1 MSSLIKALH
10 IPELRKKLIFTFL
23 MITVLAVAALIPCPG
38 MDVAAFTQQVR
49 GWGDIGALM
58 GILSGKAIYNA
69 SIISLSVYPYL
80 IGMIIVQILSAA
92 IPALRQLSYQ
102 NEAVQRRMT
111 KYTRWAAMVAG
122 FVFSILMVTGSLKA
136 LTPNLNFWVAFVM
149 SVLGFT
155 IGAALVSWICELI
168 SSKGLGNGFSVV
180 IFAAIC
186 RNIPHVLKTIYIQA
200 NEKLGLVWAIVFTVL
215 AVIVGIAALIFCV
228 YVMCAE
234 RRIKILFN
242 KRSFGMKQYMGQ
254 NTSLPIKITQAGI
267 LPIVYAMMILTTPA
281 LIIAFYNS
289 GTENRFAL
297 GFMNFMMSPAYIIL
311 FAFFLIIL
319 SSVFAIM
326 QFNPNEIAGELRNNS
341 GYIAGVKPGKPTA
354 QFLTQMFS
362 NMNYAGAVFL
372 VLMCVI
378 PMLVAIIPEVRGFW
392 YAGIAVV
399 FLATVIIEMIT
410 LLDNGIKEEEDK
422 KKSAKPTKTAR
433 AFKQ

>member
-38 MDVAAFTQQVR
+38 MDVAAFTQQVK
-49 GWGDIGALM
+49 GWGDVGVLM

-80 IGMIIVQILSAA
+80 IGMIIVQILTAA
-92 IPALRQLSYQ
+92 IPALRSLSYQ
-102 NEAVQRRMT
+102 NEAVQRRIT
-111 KYTRWAAMVAG
+111 KYTRWAAIIAG
-122 FVFSILMVTGSLKA
+122 FVFSVLMVTGSLKA
-136 LTPNLNFWVAFVM
+136 LTPNLNFWVALILAV
-149 SVLGFT
+149 VGFT
-155 IGAALVSWICELI
+155 IGSALVSWICELI

-186 RNIPHVLKTIYIQA
+186 RNIPHVLKTVYIQS
-200 NEKLGLVWAIVFTVL
+200 NEKLGMVWAIVFTVL
-215 AVIVGIAALIFCV
+215 AVVVGIAALIFCA
-228 YVMCAE
+228 YVQGAE

-267 LPIVYAMMILTTPA
+267 LPIVYAMVILTTPA

-289 GTENRFAL
+289 GTESKFAL
-297 GFMNFMMSPAYIIL
+297 GFINFMTSPAYLIL
-311 FAFFLIIL
+311 FGFFLIIL

-326 QFNPNEIAGELRNNS
+326 QFNPNEIAGELKNNS
-341 GYIAGVKPGKPTA
+341 GYIAGIKPGKPTA

-378 PMLVAIIPEVRGFW
+378 PMLVAIIPQVKGFW

-399 FLATVIIEMIT
+399 FLSTVIIEVIT

-422 KKSAKPTKTAR
+422 KKSAKPTKTAK